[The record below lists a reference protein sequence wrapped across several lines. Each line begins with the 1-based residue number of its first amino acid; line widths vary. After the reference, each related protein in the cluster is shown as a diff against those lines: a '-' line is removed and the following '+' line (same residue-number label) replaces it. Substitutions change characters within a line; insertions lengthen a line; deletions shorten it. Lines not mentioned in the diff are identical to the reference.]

1 MSKNGI
7 VEHFT
12 PTFTKVGLRD
22 NSDNQ
27 VAPKV
32 RAISHFYLDM
42 SSFYISRHDRLSAH
56 SGLN

>member
-27 VAPKV
+27 VAPK
-32 RAISHFYLDM
+32 ASSHLIS
-42 SSFYISRHDRLSAH
+42 I
-56 SGLN
+56 